1 MSAPASTLNNIR
13 VVTWRNVLQLSR
25 KPDVVVFSLVQ
36 PIMFVLL
43 FRYVFGGSIGKS
55 TQAIGLSYADFL
67 IPGIMIQT
75 ILFSTTMTAVG
86 FFEDLQKGI
95 FDRFRSLPIARSAP
109 LVGRIVADLCNLLL
123 VSGVIVAIGYVIGFR
138 YKAGVLPALGS
149 IVLTMGIGIAF
160 CFLSVMFAATLKN
173 VEAVQTSGF
182 MLIFPLT
189 FLSNVF
195 VPVQTLE
202 YQWLRTIAQ
211 HNPVSRVTDAF
222 RACAFGGETARPVM
236 IAIAWILGLT
246 VGFAALAVRQY
257 RKL

>member
-1 MSAPASTLNNIR
+1 MAQRAAALTKARCRGVQFGSADHVRA
-13 VVTWRNVLQLSR
+13 VVPVCLRRIYWEVDPSDWAVVRRFLDSRNHD
-25 KPDVVVFSLVQ
+25 PDH
-36 PIMFVLL
+36 FVLDDHDCSRVL
-43 FRYVFGGSIGKS
+43 RRPAKG
-55 TQAIGLSYADFL
+55 
-67 IPGIMIQT
+67 
-75 ILFSTTMTAVG
+75 
-86 FFEDLQKGI
+86 DL
-95 FDRFRSLPIARSAP
+95 RSLSFPADREVG